1 MKKIEIG
8 KKVRNFTLE
17 STNKEDFNLKDNL
30 ESYVVLFFYPK
41 DNTPGCTQEGIDFS
55 ENFRKFSNQNTKI
68 FGISK
73 DNLQSHN
80 KFKEKFKFKFHLLS
94 DVDEKICNMFDVIK
108 EKNMY
113 GKKYMGIERS
123 TFIINKEGVLI
134 KEWRKVKVKNHAIEV
149 LEFIKKQ
156 NEA

>member
-1 MKKIEIG
+1 M
-8 KKVRNFTLE
+8 NFPL
-17 STNKEDFNLKDNL
+17 
-30 ESYVVLFFYPK
+30 
-41 DNTPGCTQEGIDFS
+41 
-55 ENFRKFSNQNTKI
+55 
-68 FGISK
+68 ISDPDEK
-73 DNLQSHN
+73 MCNAYGVM
-80 KFKEKFKFKFHLLS
+80 KEKS
-94 DVDEKICNMFDVIK
+94 
-108 EKNMY
+108 MY